1 MSISLTSIFIFLLA
15 LITQISGAA
24 LIPKTDG
31 FNNIG
36 WTAACIASYIAS
48 TWLLAI
54 LVRQGVALNIVVPFM
69 AAAVPLSTIAIAY
82 LAYGQGV
89 SLPKLGLLIGAC
101 AAIGIAGTLK

>member
-1 MSISLTSIFIFLLA
+1 MSISLTSIFIFLAA

-24 LIPKTDG
+24 LIPRTAGFTD
-31 FNNIG
+31 IG
-36 WTAACIASYIAS
+36 WTATCLASYIAS

-82 LAYGQGV
+82 LAYGQSV
-89 SLPKLGLLIGAC
+89 SLPKLGLLVGAC
-101 AAIGIAGTLK
+101 CAIGIAGSLK